1 VFLIR
6 SIFSAPLFLHARLGL
21 LDPRAAAELGVAF
34 FQGRCTRSPFVT
46 PGIGSRSACEKLA
59 DLLGV
64 LVRVASRAT
73 ASNIGCCRLLALS
86 VLKPLRT
93 AEEAFEHAELE
104 KNALDPSRQFGCQ

>member
-6 SIFSAPLFLHARLGL
+6 SIFCAPLFLHARLGL

-59 DLLGV
+59 DMLGM
-64 LVRVASRAT
+64 LVRARHAT

-104 KNALDPSRQFGCQ
+104 KNALDPARQFGCQ